1 MRKGAAANFYWV
13 IEGFDGAKRIYSEKV
28 RSTLISIPKMKELLA
43 CLAARAGLD
52 YGEIVDCHT
61 IRNARRHRSHLEV
74 HDDAIHHTL
83 RCGSNPH
90 FAARIV
96 RAPECE

>member
-61 IRNARRHRSHLEV
+61 IRNARRHRSHLECMMMQFITHYV
-74 HDDAIHHTL
+74 AGLT
-83 RCGSNPH
+83 RTSQ
-90 FAARIV
+90 
-96 RAPECE
+96 RAL